1 MQSPLLRYAR
11 ILVCALLALPVA
23 TAVRPTPLYAQSS
36 ATLSG
41 TVLDPRGVAL
51 PGADVT
57 VKNEAT
63 GATAKKK
70 SDAVGK
76 YSFAGLVAGKYTVI
90 VDATGFN
97 TSQLPGVTVGEG
109 QPVDVPVTLALG
121 NVSEEIT
128 VEASEANSVAAAMAP
143 MDALLAATSARTEI
157 TQAYI
162 QNFASP
168 IADYGEL
175 VGMAPGTVTTNG
187 NGVGLGQSK
196 TSFRGF
202 PDGNYDIDFDGIPF
216 YDTNSP
222 THHSWAFFPSQWIGG
237 IDFDR
242 SPGTASTTG
251 PTPFGGSIHL
261 LSKDISPV
269 QNIRGGFSYG
279 SFNSF
284 LYDGQ
289 FDSGSFGPDHKMGLE
304 LDVHH
309 MNSDGYQT
317 WNHQT
322 RNGGSLKFVYKLSDK
337 TTLTGFAGVIWL
349 DANTPNFNPTRC
361 QMYGAT
367 AAYTCT
373 GTLAPY
379 AGSGINFYLVDNSD
393 PVSYLDYRY
402 NRYHVPTDFEYVGIH
417 KEMAHNVT
425 LDVKPYTYDYD
436 NSELYSNATPI
447 TDLTSINGSTT
458 YAPLGIKI
466 APCNVAVV
474 KKGVTAI
481 PCGVDKY
488 NSYRKYGETSQISQ
502 VSKFGV
508 LRAGVWY
515 EWAKTNRHQY
525 PSDPVT
531 NWTDQTLPN
540 FAEQF
545 WNNSFQPFVE
555 YEFHVGSKL
564 NITPGTKFAYNT
576 ISTKQYADDGKTIG
590 NLCNTTVTPNTCLP
604 WISNSGN
611 YSAWLPS
618 LDANYRVMSNWSVY
632 GQVATGTIVPPS
644 SVYDYNQTPSATN
657 PHPSIVSPPKQQ
669 RSTTYQTGT
678 VLKLKRVTFDADYY
692 HIRFQNSY
700 SSFTDQNTDL
710 TTFYLQPAS
719 ITKGFEAE
727 GNVYAGHGLSFY
739 GNATVGRATYTGNV
753 YVPCTA
759 GTGCTATTPLLTET
773 APSGLWIAQ
782 SPSNTEAEGIT
793 YQKRAFDFGF
803 FNKRVGQSYVDNG
816 VYHNQVTLSPYN
828 VSNAF
833 LNYTVRSGSHFDQT
847 KIKLSFNNLFGQSS
861 VTNISPTGSVV
872 NAPAISAN
880 GTTYADNFNTAGQTV
895 ATGGDSVS
903 ILPGRSIVLS
913 IQFGLSPKR

>member
-1 MQSPLLRYAR
+1 MKLSLLYAR
-11 ILVCALLALPVA
+11 LAVCAMLALPVLA
-23 TAVRPTPLYAQSS
+23 AVHPAPLYAQSS
-36 ATLSG
+36 GTISG

-51 PGADVT
+51 PGASVT
-57 VKNEAT
+57 VKNDAT
-63 GATAKKK
+63 GDIQKKT
-70 SDAVGK
+70 SDGTGK
-76 YSFAGLVAGKYTVI
+76 YVFSGLAAGKYTVQ
-90 VDATGFN
+90 VNASGFN
-97 TSQLPGVTVGEG
+97 TAQKLGIQLAAGGSAEI
-109 QPVDVPVTLALG
+109 PVTLELG
-121 NVSEEIT
+121 NVSEQIT
-128 VEASEANSVAAAMAP
+128 VEASEANSVAAALAP
-143 MDALLAATSARTEI
+143 MDALLEERSARTEI
-157 TQAYI
+157 TQAFI

-175 VGMAPGTVTTNG
+175 VEMAPGAVTTNG

-202 PDGNYDIDFDGIPF
+202 PDGDYDIDYDGIPF

-261 LSKDISPV
+261 LSRDISPV

-279 SFNSF
+279 SFNSL

-289 FDSGSFGPDHKMGLE
+289 FDSGSFGPGKKMGLE

-322 RNGGSLKFVYKLSDK
+322 RNGGALKYQYKISDK

-367 AAYTCT
+367 AAYACT

-402 NRYHVPTDFEYVGIH
+402 NRYHVPTDFEYVGFH
-417 KEMAHNVT
+417 KEMAHNVVV
-425 LDVKPYTYDYD
+425 DVKPYTYDYD

-447 TDLTSINGSTT
+447 TDATTINGSST
-458 YAPLGIKI
+458 YAPLGLKI

-474 KKGVTAI
+474 KKGITAI

-488 NSYRKYGETSQISQ
+488 NSYRKYGETSQVSQ

-508 LRAGVWY
+508 LRAGMWY

-555 YEFHVGSKL
+555 YEFHVTKQL
-564 NITPGTKFAYNT
+564 NITAGTKFAYNT

-590 NLCNTTVTPNTCLP
+590 NLCNTTVTPNVCAP

-611 YSAWLPS
+611 YKAWLPS
-618 LDANYRVMSNWSVY
+618 LDANYRLRTNWTVF

-644 SVYDYNQTPSATN
+644 SVYDYNQTITAAN
-657 PHPSIVSPPKQQ
+657 PHPSIVTPPKQQ
-669 RSTTYQTGT
+669 RSTTYEAGT

-719 ITKGFEAE
+719 ITKGVEGEA
-727 GNVYAGHGLSFY
+727 NLYAGHGLSGY
-739 GNATVGRATYTGNV
+739 VNATYGRATYTGNV
-753 YVPCTA
+753 YASCVSGA
-759 GTGCTATTPLLTET
+759 TGCTSTSPVLTET
-773 APSGLWIAQ
+773 APSGLWVAGT
-782 SPSNTEAEGIT
+782 PSDTEAEGIT
-793 YQKRAFDFGF
+793 YQHSAIDFGF
-803 FNKRVGQSYVDNG
+803 FNKRVGQQYVDNG
-816 VYHNQVTLSPYN
+816 NYHNQVTLNPYS
-828 VSNAF
+828 VTNAF
-833 LNYTVRSGSHFDQT
+833 INYTVRSGSHFDQT
-847 KIKLSFNNLFGQSS
+847 KFKLSFNNLFNQSN
-861 VTNISPTGSVV
+861 VTGISPTGSVV
-872 NAPAISAN
+872 NAAPISAN
-880 GTTYADNFNTAGQTV
+880 GTTYADNFNTIGQTPV
-895 ATGGDSVS
+895 AGADSVS

-913 IQFGLSPKR
+913 IQFGWSPKR